1 MKNEARRLFII
12 VIGNIIEAAG
22 SALFVVSAGFITG
35 GATGLALILSRFTPF
50 TVSAWVTIL
59 SVFFLLLGLVI
70 LGKEFF
76 LHSLACSILYPLFF
90 QLFTMLND
98 KIGLITENPALNTV
112 CAIMC
117 YGIGIGMIM
126 SEGASTGAL
135 DTVAVLLNRKAGVSM
150 SLSLNVIEY
159 LTLLPQVFYTARENV
174 LCGILI
180 IIGYTLLVDNVIAR
194 GKSMIQMEIISPEYE
209 KINQTILTRFNRG
222 TTLIHIEGG
231 YKRGEAYEVQTVVRP
246 RELFAIKMAVLEIDP
261 TAFVVVGNVS
271 EVNGRGFTLK
281 KEG

>member
-1 MKNEARRLFII
+1 MILSIN
-12 VIGNIIEAAG
+12 GNDSEVLHG
-22 SALFVVSAGFITG
+22 DCLSTHVTCQ
-35 GATGLALILSRFTPF
+35 TLALVDTGRRGAGAHGARL
-50 TVSAWVTIL
+50 TVNRTGTVGLLQTA
-59 SVFFLLLGLVI
+59 SV
-70 LGKEFF
+70 
-76 LHSLACSILYPLFF
+76 
-90 QLFTMLND
+90 
-98 KIGLITENPALNTV
+98 PALDN
-112 CAIMC
+112 
-117 YGIGIGMIM
+117 
-126 SEGASTGAL
+126 AL
-135 DTVAVLLNRKAGVSM
+135 VAFTLADAGHV
-150 SLSLNVIEY
+150 
-159 LTLLPQVFYTARENV
+159 
-174 LCGILI
+174 
-180 IIGYTLLVDNVIAR
+180 NVIAR